1 MQELLPMPTMFL
13 SVYSVHIYESSQK
26 LTLNIILKSWF
37 ASSNILFVISI
48 HQTTNFVS
56 PNFFYEFFSV
66 WAVEKDNTLFI
77 GPKQIFS
84 FEPMKSLFPF
94 STAQLTLSVLR
105 IFVHSVSCHFSCENS
120 CNSNFSV
127 KLQHSLLDFCYLT
140 IFF

>member
-66 WAVEKDNTLFI
+66 WAVEKDTKLFI
-77 GPKQIFS
+77 GQKNIFS
-84 FEPMKSLFPF
+84 QFWNQRKFCFLF
-94 STAQLTLSVLR
+94 QLLNWEN
-105 IFVHSVSCHFSCENS
+105 FVEKIKYYNEFFANILNS
-120 CNSNFSV
+120 SDGFTNLEFRVNNLF
-127 KLQHSLLDFCYLT
+127 
-140 IFF
+140 